1 LRFFVWGAASRKAST
16 IAATWVSETG
26 CFACAKDGKNPK
38 LIIPLNMNAIGFLFM
53 ILKLLKMSRFRNVN

>member
-26 CFACAKDGKNPK
+26 CLACAKDGKIPK
-38 LIIPLNMNAIGFLFM
+38 LIIMPLNINAMGFLFM
-53 ILKLLKMSRFRNVN
+53 ILELLKM